1 MKRWRSVIAWVIL
14 PASCASPPVSPV
26 QEWAAPVRTEPG
38 ATAAREMF
46 DQVVDGTFSFDDEAF
61 YWLCAHARSS
71 AARQELLAAASESS
85 TPIRQLMERPADF
98 RGRPVVV
105 EGVLRSREEY
115 EIRARPELGRLTQLE
130 LSVPGS
136 HAIVTIVC
144 MEQPARMPIGLPV
157 RATGYF
163 LKSRMFRT
171 ADGQSGAGVVVVTN
185 GMVSVASTSDRTAER
200 SSGVSMASERWV
212 VLAVA
217 VLLVAWLGLR
227 RRVRQSPRLMPAARD
242 ARTTS
247 DTVGA
252 NDRDFEWMHTSS
264 TDQGAGSSHRASDS
278 ASRRPS

>member
-1 MKRWRSVIAWVIL
+1 MKRWWSVIAWAIL
-14 PASCASPPVSPV
+14 PASCAAPPVSPV
-26 QEWAAPVRTEPG
+26 QEWSGPARTEPD
-38 ATAAREMF
+38 TAAASGLF

-61 YWLCAHARSS
+61 YWLCAHVRSS
-71 AARQELLAAASESS
+71 AARQELLAAASELP

-130 LSVPGS
+130 LSVLGS
-136 HAIVTIVC
+136 RAIITIVC
-144 MEQPARMPIGLPV
+144 IERLAGMPIGLPV

-185 GMVSVASTSDRTAER
+185 GMVSVASTTDRIVER
-200 SSGVSMASERWV
+200 SSGIFMASERWV

-217 VLLVAWLGLR
+217 VLLVAWLWLR
-227 RRVRQSPRLMPAARD
+227 RRVRLSPRLRLAARD

-252 NDRDFEWMHTSS
+252 NDRDFEWMHTPS
-264 TDQGAGSSHRASDS
+264 TDQGEGSSHRASDS